1 MKKVD
6 SFGIKSP
13 GSRSISRSASRS
25 GSGHPC
31 SDSHA
36 SITSFIAAPSGST
49 DQGDLEGSPPSF
61 APYNVQNWMMNISHL
76 KYISY
81 LNYPSLHLF
90 LFVCTALHCTAIHFR
105 TSLWCGT
112 LYSIANSTITC
123 LPSRALILP
132 HTHTDTHCIL

>member
-49 DQGDLEGSPPSF
+49 DQGDIEGSPPSF
-61 APYNVQNWMMNISHL
+61 APYNVQN
-76 KYISY
+76 
-81 LNYPSLHLF
+81 
-90 LFVCTALHCTAIHFR
+90 
-105 TSLWCGT
+105 
-112 LYSIANSTITC
+112 
-123 LPSRALILP
+123 
-132 HTHTDTHCIL
+132 